1 MWVLSSFHFIPCPLF
16 SLFHQRTISLLNHP
30 KYSTP
35 ALTCQTI
42 ITLHIILYFTD
53 SLPLLPTAF
62 SIFSHL
68 IYLQNFSSS
77 WPYISL
83 TSLKF
88 LASCVLVVADHFTW
102 FFHFVQRAQE
112 QKKWKGPKYRY
123 GSASAPKGSGYAAG
137 EETFMDIAAF
147 FAVCVWFVP
156 LFLFLSLSANDNAL
170 PSLSMSSFLQ
180 LSEKAK
186 PQINQS
192 HQLHPVSTLH
202 PPLTQ
207 SPDSQ
212 PEQNHH

>member
-1 MWVLSSFHFIPCPLF
+1 MACGAHWGAFEICKDDRYACYLCESFLLFSFQPNSLSSHLTIPWDKHLY
-16 SLFHQRTISLLNHP
+16 LLNHIE
-30 KYSTP
+30 YSTA

-102 FFHFVQRAQE
+102 FFHFAQRAQD

-123 GSASAPKGSGYAAG
+123 GSASTPKGSGYAAG

-170 PSLSMSSFLQ
+170 PSLSMSSFL
-180 LSEKAK
+180 
-186 PQINQS
+186 
-192 HQLHPVSTLH
+192 
-202 PPLTQ
+202 
-207 SPDSQ
+207 
-212 PEQNHH
+212 

>member
-1 MWVLSSFHFIPCPLF
+1 MWVELSLVGLYLF
-16 SLFHQRTISLLNHP
+16 GIGLSLYLRGRTRQDETEEAQMWHSAETDL
-30 KYSTP
+30 
-35 ALTCQTI
+35 QTI

-53 SLPLLPTAF
+53 SLPLLPTTF
-62 SIFSHL
+62 SIFCHL
-68 IYLQNFSSS
+68 IYLQNFSQS

-102 FFHFVQRAQE
+102 FFHFAQRAQE

-123 GSASAPKGSGYAAG
+123 GSASTPKGSGYAAG

-170 PSLSMSSFLQ
+170 PSLSMSSFL
-180 LSEKAK
+180 
-186 PQINQS
+186 
-192 HQLHPVSTLH
+192 
-202 PPLTQ
+202 
-207 SPDSQ
+207 
-212 PEQNHH
+212 